1 MMLLSMYVTHQK
13 LQQCKLNYVYIH
25 MYVYVVNTLMVLK
38 LSDTN
43 MMICDVSAKTILNGT
58 FSTTRKPI

>member
-1 MMLLSMYVTHQK
+1 
-13 LQQCKLNYVYIH
+13 

-38 LSDTN
+38 LKDTN
-43 MMICDVSAKTILNGT
+43 IMMICDVSAKTILNGA